1 MIADRQTDTHTH
13 TTDTHTHHRHRQTDT
28 LITILSYDVGDTA
41 APVCVLIVLEVLV
54 AVVQSI

>member
-1 MIADRQTDTHTH
+1 VQFRRYDRGQTNRH
-13 TTDTHTHHRHRQTDT
+13 THTHHRHRQTDT

>member
-13 TTDTHTHHRHRQTDT
+13 THTRHRQTDT
-28 LITILSYDVGDTA
+28 LITILSYDVGDMA